1 MESKLYV
8 KNIFL
13 LASSILMVG
22 CFAVPEDGLSIS
34 KTPITPSDPSGWV
47 LSSPSRLNAKSEINK
62 PVIAASG
69 LTGLD
74 GSKIEVYLDSECTV
88 IKGSAKISN
97 ESFSVTDIEIPDSF
111 ENAGVKKFYG
121 KIISIDNISSNCV
134 DLGISYEFFPK
145 SQLPLFG
152 PVSVALNSS
161 STNAYVVD
169 EDTGSLYEIDV
180 STGKRTVLSSA
191 SVGTGPSLAEPIG
204 LSLNND
210 ETKAFVLDDDASALY
225 EIDLAT
231 GNRRVVSDD
240 STGTGSGFSSPKAVR
255 LNSSETKAY
264 VIDSF
269 ANALIEVDLATG
281 NRSIVSNSSNG
292 TGSVFNDGRSLAFNS
307 TETKA
312 YVADRFSDALFE
324 IDMATGNRIIISN
337 SSTGTGSNF
346 SDPRGAVLNSEDTI
360 AYVLDVGA
368 DAIFK
373 VDLSNGNRTILSN
386 SSFGSGENFSNL
398 KDIAIN
404 STGSQVYLV
413 DDDLDVLFTVDL
425 SNGDRSIASESSVG
439 TGTSFSD
446 PVNLVLNAAGTK
458 AYMLDDNN
466 FAESYLVEI
475 DLTTGDRSL
484 VSSSARG
491 TGTSFSR
498 ATGLALNPSETT
510 AYVADYNQDAIIEV
524 DLATGNRTPFSN
536 SSNGSGPNL
545 TLPTKII
552 LNNAGSK
559 AYVLDG
565 QFSTSAVFEID
576 MATGNRTLVASS
588 SRGTGTD
595 LAGPKG
601 IALNTAETKAYVID
615 NSFSADR
622 LFEVDLTTGNRIILS
637 DSSTGTGT
645 NFSLPLALAY
655 NPSDEDI
662 YVADSGLSQLGV
674 FKVNLSSGN
683 RSFVSSSTIG
693 AGPGFIYP
701 NAIVLN
707 SDSTKAYVLDKEA
720 AALFEVDMQ
729 TGDRKILSR
738 SR

>member
-1 MESKLYV
+1 MEQRLYV

-13 LASSILMVG
+13 LASSILMAG
-22 CFAVPEDGLSIS
+22 CFAVPGDGLSIS
-34 KTPITPSDPSGWV
+34 RSPITPSDPSGWL

-69 LTGLD
+69 LSGLN
-74 GSKIEVYLDSECTV
+74 GSKIEIYLDSDCTV
-88 IKGSAKISN
+88 IQGSATVTN
-97 ESFSVTDIEIPDSF
+97 ESFSVADIEIPDSF
-111 ENAGVKKFYG
+111 ENAGVKQFYG

-134 DLGISYEFFPK
+134 DLGISYEFFPQ
-145 SQLPLFG
+145 SQLPLYG
-152 PVSVALNSS
+152 PVSVAVNSAN
-161 STNAYVVD
+161 TKAFAVD
-169 EDTGSLYEIDV
+169 EETGSLYEIDI

-191 SVGTGPSLAEPIG
+191 SVGTGPSLEEPTG
-204 LSLNND
+204 LTLNND
-210 ETKAFVLDDDASALY
+210 ETKAYVLDDDASALY

-240 STGTGSGFSSPKAVR
+240 STGTGSGFSGPKAVR
-255 LNSSETKAY
+255 LNSSETKAF
-264 VIDSF
+264 VIDSS
-269 ANALIEVDLATG
+269 ANSLIEVDLATG

-292 TGSVFNDGRSLAFNS
+292 TGPVFNNGMSLAFNS

-324 IDMATGNRIIISN
+324 IDMATGDRTVISN

-346 SDPRGAVLNSEDTI
+346 SDPRGAVLNSDNTK
-360 AYVLDVGA
+360 AYVLDVGV
-368 DAIFK
+368 DALFE

-404 STGSQVYLV
+404 ATGTTAYLV
-413 DDDLDVLFTVDL
+413 DDDLDVLFAVDL
-425 SNGDRSIASESSVG
+425 STGDRTIVSESSVG

-458 AYMLDDNN
+458 IYMLDDNN

-475 DLTTGDRSL
+475 DVATGDRSL
-484 VSSSARG
+484 ISSSARG
-491 TGTSFSR
+491 TGTAFSR
-498 ATGLALNPSETT
+498 ATGLVLNASETI

-536 SSNGSGPNL
+536 SSNGSGSNL

-552 LNNAGSK
+552 LNNAGTK

-576 MATGNRTLVASS
+576 MATGNRTIIASS

-622 LFEVDLTTGNRIILS
+622 LFEVDLVTGDRTILS

-645 NFSLPLALAY
+645 NFGTPLALAY
-655 NPSDEDI
+655 NPSDADV
-662 YVADSGLSQLGV
+662 YVADSGISELGI
-674 FKVNLSSGN
+674 FKVNLSTGN
-683 RSFVSSSTIG
+683 RSYVSSATTG
-693 AGPGFIYP
+693 AGPGLISP

-707 SDSTKAYVLDKEA
+707 SDSTKAYVLDKEVD
-720 AALFEVDMQ
+720 ALFEIDMQ
-729 TGDRKILSR
+729 SGDRKILSR